1 MMRFLYIVSPED
13 TGQSEQIFAWLK
25 RDMATATVLLT
36 FDRRR
41 GERRNRLETVP
52 AERRRADRRRRDV
65 QQELDRVGWA
75 RVRLE

>member
-1 MMRFLYIVSPED
+1 MRFLYIVSPED

-36 FDRRR
+36 FDRRH
-41 GERRNRLETVP
+41 GERRNRVDPVP
-52 AERRRADRRRRDV
+52 ADRRQADRRRRDV
-65 QQELDRVGWA
+65 QQELARVGWA

>member
-36 FDRRR
+36 FDRRH
-41 GERRNRLETVP
+41 GERRNGVDAVP
-52 AERRRADRRRRDV
+52 ADRRQADRRRRDV

>member
-1 MMRFLYIVSPED
+1 MIRFLYIVSPED

-36 FDRRR
+36 FDRRH
-41 GERRNRLETVP
+41 GERRNRVETVP
-52 AERRRADRRRRDV
+52 ADRRQADRRRRNV
-65 QQELDRVGWA
+65 EQELARVGWA

>member
-1 MMRFLYIVSPED
+1 MIRFLYIVSPED

-36 FDRRR
+36 FDRRH
-41 GERRNRLETVP
+41 GERRNRVDAVP
-52 AERRRADRRRRDV
+52 ADRRQADRRRRDV